1 PTNHRPHSKHALQ
14 KSLFAKCK
22 ATEELYQTL
31 FAQMDVHVEA
41 MDYIKKLRIEED
53 IEEKAE
59 KMKAVYDFVRS
70 VDRLVC
76 YCLGREDL
84 TITGGLES
92 KEIQWVEVKALL
104 NLEDSSSEGLLTTIS
119 KLKKERIDHGY
130 PTPATANNLV
140 ISTDILGLASENFS
154 LIPSEIHILRKLT
167 DWVAKELPELITL
180 ADLYHASGN
189 VWRPEEVLWS
199 DL

>member
-1 PTNHRPHSKHALQ
+1 MI
-14 KSLFAKCK
+14 LFAKCK

-84 TITGGLES
+84 TITEGLES
-92 KEIQWVEVKALL
+92 KEIQWAEVKALL